1 MKVEIFLAATF
12 YMVTSTC
19 ILPSPLI
26 LQLILEFAKWKD
38 WDQVVLF
45 QDLTS
50 FGEYDQI
57 FVHFSPASNKKTLIV
72 CFSRN
77 VLLRLIRS
85 YRSVLIT
92 YSDSSRFQMFSRIYN
107 ITFLAIKRRSQ
118 QRDLRNIIQFPYFL
132 AST

>member
-1 MKVEIFLAATF
+1 MKVEFFMAATF

-57 FVHFSPASNKKTLIV
+57 FMYVFSGLKQKDT
-72 CFSRN
+72 CRMFFSQC
-77 VLLRLIRS
+77 
-85 YRSVLIT
+85 IT
-92 YSDSSRFQMFSRIYN
+92 
-107 ITFLAIKRRSQ
+107 
-118 QRDLRNIIQFPYFL
+118 
-132 AST
+132 